1 MILLCGYLAFAN
13 SATGLII
20 RLAAHQPMLNVLK
33 IKNLALVEDLT
44 WELGPGLITVTG
56 ETGAGKSI
64 IVGALNLILGERAD
78 RQLLRTGASHCT
90 VEAVFALPNRDDIN
104 ELLENAGLE
113 PCDDDELVLKRVFSA
128 SGTNKQFINCSPATL
143 KVLKTLGDLLVDLH
157 GPHDH
162 QSLLSRDR
170 QLAMLD
176 AYAGAQQLLDGYREN
191 FGVWQE
197 ASRDY
202 EALRDAEEASEQELE
217 LLKFQV
223 EEIQGAELTP
233 NEEASLEQDYS
244 VASNSQSLIE
254 HASAISNQLSEGP
267 TAVLTQLA
275 KIQKRVRELER
286 IDDGVSELVGG
297 FETTQVE
304 LEELSRG
311 LEDYV
316 ASLEINPAEVKRLE
330 SRIDLIENLK
340 RKYGPTLE
348 DVIEHGKVSERKL
361 NAIEGRGDELGR
373 LEERVAEARE
383 SLDKAGS
390 ALSAKRGKLAP
401 KLAAE
406 VAGHLEDLGFKQSK
420 FEITVEPHEIPHAA
434 GLEGVDYQFA
444 PNPGEPF
451 KPLRVIASSGEMSRV
466 MLAVKNALAEQDKIP
481 LMVFDEIDANVG
493 GEIATAVGRKMA
505 ALGER
510 HQVVAI
516 THMPQVA
523 ALSEYHYVVSKEVE
537 DQKTR
542 STLIRVDGEAR
553 VDEVHRML
561 GGGGD
566 TARALAESM
575 LKKG

>member
-1 MILLCGYLAFAN
+1 
-13 SATGLII
+13 
-20 RLAAHQPMLNVLK
+20 MLSVLK

-44 WELGPGLITVTG
+44 WELGPGLVTVTG

-78 RQLLRTGASHCT
+78 RQLLRTGESHCT
-90 VEAVFALPNRDDIN
+90 VEAIFNLPNRDEIN

-113 PCDDDELVLKRVFSA
+113 TCDGDELVLKRVFSA
-128 SGTNKQFINCSPATL
+128 SGANKQFINCGPATL
-143 KVLKTLGDLLVDLH
+143 KVLKALGDLLVDLH

-176 AYAGAQQLLDGYREN
+176 AYAGAQKLLDSYRE
-191 FGVWQE
+191 GYEKWQD
-197 ASRDY
+197 AVRDY
-202 EALRDAEEASEQELE
+202 EALRDAEEATEQELE

-223 EEIQGAELTP
+223 EEIQGAELKP
-233 NEEASLEQDYS
+233 NEEAELEQEYA
-244 VASNSQSLIE
+244 VASNSQNLIE
-254 HASAISNQLSEGP
+254 HASVVANGLNEGP
-267 TAVLTQLA
+267 NAVLTLLA
-275 KIQKRVRELER
+275 DLQKHVRELER
-286 IDDGVSELVGG
+286 IDDGVTELVSG
-297 FETTQVE
+297 FENAQVE
-304 LEELSRG
+304 LAELAVG

-316 ASLEINPAEVKRLE
+316 GSLEIDPAEVQRLE
-330 SRIDLIENLK
+330 SRIDLLETLK

-348 DVIEHGKVSERKL
+348 NVIDHGKVAERKL
-361 NAIEGRGDELGR
+361 NAIEGRGEELGR
-373 LEERVAEARE
+373 LEERVAETRTK
-383 SLDKAGS
+383 LDQAGAKLSEKRAKA
-390 ALSAKRGKLAP
+390 AP

-420 FEITVEPHEIPHAA
+420 FEITIETNELPAA
-434 GLEGVDYQFA
+434 TGLEGVDFQFA

-466 MLAVKNALAEQDKIP
+466 MLAVKNALAEQDRIP

-493 GEIATAVGRKMA
+493 GEIATAVGKKMA

-523 ALSEYHYVVSKEVE
+523 ALSEYHYVVNKEVE
-537 DQKTR
+537 DEKTR
-542 STLIRVDGEAR
+542 SMLKKVEGENRVE
-553 VDEVHRML
+553 EIYRML

-575 LKKG
+575 LQ

>member
-1 MILLCGYLAFAN
+1 
-13 SATGLII
+13 
-20 RLAAHQPMLNVLK
+20 MLSVLK

-44 WELGPGLITVTG
+44 WELGPGLVTVTG

-78 RQLLRTGASHCT
+78 RQLLRTGETHCT
-90 VEAVFALPNRDDIN
+90 VEAIFNLPNRDEVN

-113 PCDDDELVLKRVFSA
+113 ICEGDELVLKRVFSA
-128 SGTNKQFINCSPATL
+128 SGANKQFINCGPATL
-143 KVLKTLGDLLVDLH
+143 KVLKALGDLLVDLH

-162 QSLLSRDR
+162 QSLLSRER

-176 AYAGAQQLLDGYREN
+176 AYAGAQKLLDGYRESYDH
-191 FGVWQE
+191 WQD
-197 ASRDY
+197 AVRDY
-202 EALRDAEEASEQELE
+202 EALRDAEEATEQELE

-223 EEIQGAELTP
+223 EEIQGAELKP
-233 NEEASLEQDYS
+233 NEEAELEQEYA
-244 VASNSQSLIE
+244 VASNSQNLIE
-254 HASAISNQLSEGP
+254 HASIVANGLSEGP
-267 TAVLTQLA
+267 SAVLTLLA
-275 KIQKRVRELER
+275 ELQKHVRELER
-286 IDDGVSELVGG
+286 IDDGVTELVSG
-297 FETTQVE
+297 FENAQVE
-304 LEELSRG
+304 LSELAAG

-316 ASLEINPAEVKRLE
+316 GSLEIDPAEVQRLE
-330 SRIDLIENLK
+330 SRIDLLETLK

-348 DVIEHGKVSERKL
+348 NVIEHGRVAERKL
-361 NAIEGRGDELGR
+361 NAIEGRGEELGR
-373 LEERVAEARE
+373 LEERVAETRTK
-383 SLDKAGS
+383 LDQAGS
-390 ALSAKRGKLAP
+390 KLSDKRAKAAP

-420 FEITVEPHEIPHAA
+420 FEITIEANDQPAA
-434 GLEGVDYQFA
+434 TGLEGVDFQFA

-466 MLAVKNALAEQDKIP
+466 MLAVKNALAEQDRIP

-523 ALSEYHYVVSKEVE
+523 ALSEFHYVVSKEVE
-537 DQKTR
+537 DAKTR
-542 STLIRVDGEAR
+542 STLKKVDDENR
-553 VDEVHRML
+553 VDEIYRML

-575 LKKG
+575 LKSA

>member
-1 MILLCGYLAFAN
+1 
-13 SATGLII
+13 
-20 RLAAHQPMLNVLK
+20 MLSVLK

-90 VEAVFALPNRDDIN
+90 VEAVFDLPNRDEIN

-113 PCDDDELVLKRVFSA
+113 PCEGSELVLKRVFSA
-128 SGTNKQFINCSPATL
+128 GGSNKQFINCSPATL
-143 KVLKTLGDLLVDLH
+143 NVLKALGDHLVDLH

-176 AYAGAQQLLDGYREN
+176 AYAGDRQLLDAYEEK
-191 FGVWQE
+191 FDLWHDAV
-197 ASRDY
+197 RDF
-202 EALRDAEEASEQELE
+202 EALRDAEAATGQELE
-217 LLKFQV
+217 LLRFQV
-223 EEIQGAELTP
+223 EEIQGAELKP
-233 NEEASLEQDYS
+233 NEEAQLEQDYA
-244 VASNSQSLIE
+244 VASNSQSLIQ
-254 HASAISNQLSEGP
+254 HASEVANRLSEGP
-267 TAVLTQLA
+267 MAVLAQLA
-275 KIQKRVRELER
+275 ELQKHIRELER
-286 IDDGVSELVGG
+286 IDDGVSELVSG
-297 FETTQVE
+297 FESAQVE
-304 LEELSRG
+304 LEELASG
-311 LEDYV
+311 LQDYV
-316 ASLEINPAEVKRLE
+316 EDLEVNPAEVQRLE
-330 SRIDLIENLK
+330 ARIDLIESLK

-348 DVIEHGKVSERKL
+348 NVIAHGEKAERKL
-361 NAIEGRGDELGR
+361 NAIEGRGEELGR
-373 LEERVAEARE
+373 LEERVAETRQA
-383 SLDKAGS
+383 LDDAG
-390 ALSAKRGKLAP
+390 AKLSKTRGKSAP

-406 VAGHLEDLGFKQSK
+406 VSGHLDDLGFKQSK
-420 FEITVEPHEIPHAA
+420 FEIAIEPHDEPHGS
-434 GLEGVDYQFA
+434 GLEGVDFQFA

-466 MLAVKNALAEQDKIP
+466 MLAVKNALAEQDRIP

-493 GEIATAVGRKMA
+493 GEIAVAVGKKMG

-523 ALSEYHYVVSKEVE
+523 ALSKHHYVVSKEVE
-537 DQKTR
+537 DEKTR
-542 STLIRVDGEAR
+542 SKLKKVEGESRIA
-553 VDEVHRML
+553 EIHRML
-561 GGGGD
+561 GGGGA

-575 LKKG
+575 LGG